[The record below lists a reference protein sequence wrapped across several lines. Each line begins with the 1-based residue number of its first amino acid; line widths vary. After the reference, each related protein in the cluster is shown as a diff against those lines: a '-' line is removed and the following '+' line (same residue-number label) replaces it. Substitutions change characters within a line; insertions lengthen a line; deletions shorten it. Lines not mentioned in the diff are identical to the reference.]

1 MKQNNKS
8 NYNKKMNS
16 KNRNQKSNN
25 HIKMNFKT
33 TQELLISSLINI
45 QFNDS
50 LKENNYYNKKEWTQI
65 LFPEKLIVLDNEYT
79 PKNREIMYENSK
91 CIVFNK
97 EECILQLRVESNESL
112 DYIPCGINQK
122 MLHITKHIIK
132 SNKDSQISF
141 VFKEFRD
148 IENDNNILVRSD
160 FYIEMEHNC
169 DIKNIMVEEEII
181 SFINTLI

>member
-1 MKQNNKS
+1 MKQNNKT

-16 KNRNQKSNN
+16 KNRTQKSNN
-25 HIKMNFKT
+25 HIKMNVIK

-45 QFNDS
+45 QFNES
-50 LKENNYYNKKEWTQI
+50 LRENNYYIKKEWTQI

-97 EECILQLRVESNESL
+97 EECILQTRVESNESL
-112 DYIPCGINQK
+112 DYIPCSINQK
-122 MLHITKHIIK
+122 TLFITKHILK
-132 SNKDSQISF
+132 SNKNSQINF

-160 FYIEMEHNC
+160 FYIEMDNAC
-169 DIKNIMVEEEII
+169 DIKNVMVEEEII